1 MYKKPSN
8 REFKK
13 VFDSV
18 AKNYDKVLNQYAIE
32 RRIEFI
38 EKYAEGDCLEVG
50 AGNGEISK
58 HLIDKN
64 HKVVATDI
72 SQKMVKVIKEKLKI
86 KAYVCDAEKLPFDN
100 NSFDTVVAAEVI
112 YYLDHP
118 EKFIK
123 EARRVLRKNGSLII
137 SSASKI
143 TEYYDDVRSLLRKIG
158 ISSMYF
164 NDPNREFMSLN
175 LLKKLLTEG
184 GFRIKKSQ
192 MAIII
197 PFKLFDQL
205 NHFFE
210 KTPLRIFSSFIFIYA
225 QK

>member
-13 VFDSV
+13 VFDSI
-18 AKNYDKVLNQYAIE
+18 ANTYDKVLNQYAVE
-32 RRIEFI
+32 RRVEFI
-38 EKYAEGDCLEVG
+38 KKYAKGVCLEVG
-50 AGNGEISK
+50 AGNGEISRQ
-58 HLIDKN
+58 LIAKK

-72 SQKMVKVIKEKLKI
+72 SPKMVDVIRKNLKI
-86 KAYVCDAEKLPFDN
+86 KAVVCDAEKLPFDN
-100 NSFDTVVAAEVI
+100 NSFDTVVAAELI

-118 EKFIK
+118 EKFVK
-123 EARRVLRKNGSLII
+123 EARRVLRKNGRLII

-143 TEYYDDVRSLLRKIG
+143 TEFYDIARSLLRKIG

-164 NDPNREFMSLN
+164 DDPNRKFVSLN
-175 LLKKLLTEG
+175 QLQKVLTEG

-192 MAIII
+192 TAIII
-197 PFKLFDQL
+197 PFKLFDPINRFL
-205 NHFFE
+205 E